1 MDTLKKCNARNRLSA
16 GRNKSQHSFRTAG
29 QPDRADSSK
38 IEHNVTRPAT
48 VTFAE
53 DFMLEHSHPGRRIAL
68 MGMADS
74 YEAASREPQESTQSF
89 GFPS

>member
-1 MDTLKKCNARNRLSA
+1 MSILKNYDARARLTV
-16 GRNKSQHSFRTAG
+16 GRGKSQYLSRPAG
-29 QPDRADSSK
+29 QPRKVNPSGREPEK
-38 IEHNVTRPAT
+38 TQVNRL
-48 VTFAE
+48 TFAE